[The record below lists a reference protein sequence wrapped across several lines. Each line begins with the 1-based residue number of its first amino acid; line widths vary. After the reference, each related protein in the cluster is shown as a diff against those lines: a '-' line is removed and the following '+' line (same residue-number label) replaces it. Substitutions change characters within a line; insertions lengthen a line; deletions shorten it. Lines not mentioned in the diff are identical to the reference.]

1 MRGASKL
8 EPLCLY
14 PLADSIRMQLEGAHL
29 ASTPVFTLF
38 IQVSPSRM
46 LAALFYSS
54 GENRKLAVGS
64 HMRVIT
70 FWLPGSLQLSATNV
84 KRSLPLQHLPSF
96 ELNNDFRKEISTQ
109 TQV

>member
-1 MRGASKL
+1 
-8 EPLCLY
+8 
-14 PLADSIRMQLEGAHL
+14 MQLERARL

-38 IQVSPSRM
+38 IQVSPSGVHTVYSGKPRRV

-70 FWLPGSLQLSATNV
+70 FWLPGSLQLSA
-84 KRSLPLQHLPSF
+84 
-96 ELNNDFRKEISTQ
+96 D
-109 TQV
+109 